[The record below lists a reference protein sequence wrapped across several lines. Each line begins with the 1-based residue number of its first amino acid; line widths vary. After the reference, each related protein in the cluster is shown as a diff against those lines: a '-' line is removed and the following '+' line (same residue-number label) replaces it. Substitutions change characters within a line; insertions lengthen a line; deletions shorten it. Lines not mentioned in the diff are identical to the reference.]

1 MARQLKNVTKV
12 FGERA
17 VLNSFSY
24 TFENAGLYALVGR
37 SGAGNTT
44 LLRLIA
50 GLDKDFKG
58 TIEGFGT
65 VSYAFQE
72 YRLFDSLNALQNVY
86 ELAFSQK
93 TDENV
98 KLAKNL
104 LLSLGFTS
112 KELSLMPRELSGGM
126 KQRVSLCRALLYP
139 ADTYLFD
146 EPFKELDPT
155 LVRTVKQKLLELA
168 KEHAVIL
175 SVHSDEECEL
185 LGATA
190 IKVDE

>member
-1 MARQLKNVTKV
+1 MARQFKNVTKV
-12 FGERA
+12 FGER
-17 VLNSFSY
+17 VILDSFSY

-37 SGAGNTT
+37 SGAGKTT

-86 ELAFSQK
+86 ELAFPQK

-112 KELSLMPRELSGGM
+112 RELS
-126 KQRVSLCRALLYP
+126 P
-139 ADTYLFD
+139 A
-146 EPFKELDPT
+146 
-155 LVRTVKQKLLELA
+155 
-168 KEHAVIL
+168 
-175 SVHSDEECEL
+175 
-185 LGATA
+185 ATPA
-190 IKVDE
+190 GRPG